1 MRERDS
7 ARRIH
12 ASREDRPPP
21 GGRRRILRRANA
33 SAATLEGCAREMA
46 ALFDEARRHIEAL
59 RANGWVGTKETAS

>member
-1 MRERDS
+1 MTPLDEFMLREKID
-7 ARRIH
+7 RRL
-12 ASREDRPPP
+12 ADADAC
-21 GGRRRILRRANA
+21 LRRANA